1 MLAAIELVKRYAG
14 PAGQVTALAGASLA
28 IEPGELVIV
37 RGPSGS
43 GKTTLLLACGGLL
56 APDEGRVL
64 VDGRDLYRMTPN
76 ERAAFRARTI
86 GVIFQQYHLV
96 PYLTVRENIMAAAL
110 AAPDARAGDRARELA
125 ARFGLGGREGHV
137 PAALSTGERQ
147 RTALARAFLN
157 RPRILLADEPTGN
170 LDAKNAET
178 VLGALGEFARDGG
191 AVLLVTHDPRA
202 APYGART
209 VVMEAGSIGPP
220 A

>member
-1 MLAAIELVKRYAG
+1 MLAAIELVKRYDG
-14 PAGQVTALAGASLA
+14 PRETVAALAGASLR
-28 IEPGELVIV
+28 IEAGELAIV
-37 RGPSGS
+37 QGPSGS

-56 APDEGRVL
+56 APDDGRVL
-64 VDGRDLYRMTPN
+64 VEGQDLYRMTPN

-110 AAPDARAGDRARELA
+110 AVSDARAGDRAHDLA
-125 ARFGLGGREGHV
+125 ARFGLGDREEHV

-157 RPRILLADEPTGN
+157 RPRLILADEPTGN
-170 LDAKNAET
+170 LDAANAET
-178 VLGALGEFARDGG
+178 VLAALAEFARGGG

-209 VVMEAGSIGPP
+209 IAMKAGSIGAP